1 MKSHSDAD
9 AAVLRRS
16 IGKQTAACF
25 IALILQAK
33 RRLCGGCAAAVCGG
47 LQNVNDINVR
57 RSCAGAAAVLP
68 HTPYR
73 RFTPPIGSAR
83 RLSEGKTVTANRAKP
98 HRQREAS
105 APQCVARMVRPGDA
119 ARRDAI
125 GRIFRC
131 AHRAVV
137 RQGPPRTG
145 WRAASRCRKLWRE
158 RLDVRASDTTSGA
171 ICC

>member
-105 APQCVARMVRPGDA
+105 VAPVRSSNGATGRCRQTRCNRTNFPLRPSRRRSPGSAAHGMASRVAMSEIVARATGR
-119 ARRDAI
+119 AR
-125 GRIFRC
+125 
-131 AHRAVV
+131 
-137 RQGPPRTG
+137 
-145 WRAASRCRKLWRE
+145 L
-158 RLDVRASDTTSGA
+158 
-171 ICC
+171 